1 MLFRSK
7 LQLKNK
13 HIFFALGDIWEM
25 LNYKLKFQINE
36 IVTANEDLETLQEV
50 EFSRNDLELI
60 ISSVNNRP
68 QGIAR
73 EINPEMFMAILPQV
87 QKIVQDEIKDG
98 WKLNEEKDNYTEAM
112 LILQDMQQASL
123 RNDNMKN
130 MVIEQG
136 KYKILNQ

>member
-1 MLFRSK
+1 MK

-13 HIFFALGDIWEM
+13 HIFFALGDIWEV

-36 IVTANEDLETLQEV
+36 LVTKDSDLETVQEV
-50 EFSRNDLELI
+50 EFTRSDLELV
-60 ISSVNNRP
+60 ISSVNNKP
-68 QGIAR
+68 QGMSR

-87 QKIVQDEIKDG
+87 QAIVQGELQGG
-98 WKLNEEKDNYTEAM
+98 WKLNDNKDNYTEAM
-112 LILQDMQQASL
+112 LILQDMQQASTH
-123 RNDNMKN
+123 NDNMKN

>member
-1 MLFRSK
+1 MK

-13 HIFFALGDIWEM
+13 HIFFALGDIWEV

-36 IVTANEDLETLQEV
+36 IVAANEDLETLQEV
-50 EFSRNDLELI
+50 EFSRNDLNLI
-60 ISSVNNRP
+60 INSVNNRP
-68 QGIAR
+68 QGMSR

-87 QKIVQDEIKDG
+87 QAIVQGELQGG
-98 WKLNEEKDNYTEAM
+98 WKLNDNKDNYTEAM
-112 LILQDMQQASL
+112 LILQDMQQAST

-130 MVIEQG
+130 MAIEQG

>member
-1 MLFRSK
+1 MK
-7 LQLKNK
+7 IQLKNK
-13 HIFFALGDIWEM
+13 HIFFALGEIWDV

-36 IVTANEDLETLQEV
+36 LVTANADLETMQEV
-50 EFSRNDLELI
+50 EFTREDLSLI
-60 ISSVNNRP
+60 ISSVNNKP
-68 QGIAR
+68 QGVSR
-73 EINPEMFMAILPQV
+73 EINPEMFMVILPQV
-87 QKIVQDEIKDG
+87 QAIVQGEIING

-130 MVIEQG
+130 MIIEQG

>member
-1 MLFRSK
+1 MK

-13 HIFFALGDIWEM
+13 HIFFALGDIWEV

-36 IVTANEDLETLQEV
+36 KVTADSDLETVQEV
-50 EFSRNDLELI
+50 EFNRDDLQLI
-60 ISSVNNRP
+60 IGSVNNKP
-68 QGIAR
+68 QGMSR

-87 QKIVQDEIKDG
+87 QAIVQGELQGG
-98 WKLNEEKDNYTEAM
+98 WKLNDNKDNYTEAM
-112 LILQDMQQASL
+112 LILQDMQQAST

>member
-1 MLFRSK
+1 MK

-13 HIFFALGDIWEM
+13 HIFFALGDSWEV
-25 LNYKLKFQINE
+25 LNYRLKFQINE

-60 ISSVNNRP
+60 INSVNNRP

-87 QKIVQDEIKDG
+87 QAIVQGEIING

-130 MVIEQG
+130 MIIEQG

>member
-1 MLFRSK
+1 MK

-13 HIFFALGDIWEM
+13 HIFFALGDSWEV

-36 IVTANEDLETLQEV
+36 IVKANEDLETLQEV

-60 ISSVNNRP
+60 INSVNNRP

-87 QKIVQDEIKDG
+87 QAIVQGEIING

-130 MVIEQG
+130 MIIEQG

>member
-1 MLFRSK
+1 MK

-50 EFSRNDLELI
+50 EFSRNDLNLI
-60 ISSVNNRP
+60 INSVNNRP

-112 LILQDMQQASL
+112 LILQDMQQASF

-130 MVIEQG
+130 MIIEQG

>member
-1 MLFRSK
+1 MK

-13 HIFFALGDIWEM
+13 HIFFALGDIWEV

-36 IVTANEDLETLQEV
+36 LVTKDSDLETVQEV
-50 EFSRNDLELI
+50 EFTRSDLELV
-60 ISSVNNRP
+60 ISSVNNKP
-68 QGIAR
+68 QGMSR

-87 QKIVQDEIKDG
+87 QAIVQGELQGG
-98 WKLNEEKDNYTEAM
+98 WKLNDNKDNYTEAM
-112 LILQDMQQASL
+112 LVLQDMQQASL

>member
-1 MLFRSK
+1 MK

-13 HIFFALGDIWEM
+13 HIFFALGDIWEV

-36 IVTANEDLETLQEV
+36 KVTADSDLETVQEV
-50 EFSRNDLELI
+50 EFTRSDLELV
-60 ISSVNNRP
+60 ISSVNNKP
-68 QGIAR
+68 QGMSR

-98 WKLNEEKDNYTEAM
+98 WKLNEEKDNYTDAM

-123 RNDNMKN
+123 MNDNIKN
-130 MVIEQG
+130 IIIEQC
-136 KYKILNQ
+136 KYKILNQL

>member
-1 MLFRSK
+1 MK

-13 HIFFALGDIWEM
+13 HIFFALGDIWEV

-36 IVTANEDLETLQEV
+36 KVTADSDLETVQEV
-50 EFSRNDLELI
+50 EFTRSDLELV
-60 ISSVNNRP
+60 ISSVNNKP
-68 QGIAR
+68 QGMSR
-73 EINPEMFMAILPQV
+73 EINPEMFMAVLPQV

-112 LILQDMQQASL
+112 LILQYMQQASS

-130 MVIEQG
+130 MIIEQG

>member
-1 MLFRSK
+1 MK

-13 HIFFALGDIWEM
+13 HIFFALGDIWEV

-36 IVTANEDLETLQEV
+36 LVTKDSDLETVQEV
-50 EFSRNDLELI
+50 EFTRSDLELV
-60 ISSVNNRP
+60 ISSVNNKP
-68 QGIAR
+68 QGMSR

-87 QKIVQDEIKDG
+87 QAIVQGELQGG
-98 WKLNEEKDNYTEAM
+98 WKLNDNKDNYTEAM
-112 LILQDMQQASL
+112 LILQDLQQAST

-136 KYKILNQ
+136 KYKVLNQ

>member
-1 MLFRSK
+1 MK

-13 HIFFALGDIWEM
+13 HIFFALGDIWEV

-60 ISSVNNRP
+60 INSVNNRP

-98 WKLNEEKDNYTEAM
+98 WKLNDEKDNYTEAM
-112 LILQDMQQASL
+112 LILQDMQQAST

-130 MVIEQG
+130 MIIEQG

>member
-1 MLFRSK
+1 MK

>member
-1 MLFRSK
+1 MK

-13 HIFFALGDIWEM
+13 HIFFALGDIWEV

-50 EFSRNDLELI
+50 EFSRYDLELI
-60 ISSVNNRP
+60 INSVNNRP

-87 QKIVQDEIKDG
+87 QAIVQGELQGG
-98 WKLNEEKDNYTEAM
+98 WKLNDNKDNYTEAM
-112 LILQDMQQASL
+112 LILQDMQQAST

>member
-1 MLFRSK
+1 MK

-13 HIFFALGDIWEM
+13 HIFFALGDIWGV

-36 IVTANEDLETLQEV
+36 KVTADSDLETVKEV
-50 EFSRNDLELI
+50 EFTRSDLELV
-60 ISSVNNRP
+60 ISSVNNKL
-68 QGIAR
+68 QGMSR

-87 QKIVQDEIKDG
+87 QAIVQGEIING

-130 MVIEQG
+130 MIIEQG

>member
-1 MLFRSK
+1 MK

-13 HIFFALGDIWEM
+13 HIYFALGDIWEV

-36 IVTANEDLETLQEV
+36 LVTANADLETMQEV
-50 EFSRNDLELI
+50 EFTRSDLELV
-60 ISSVNNRP
+60 ISSVNNKP
-68 QGIAR
+68 QGMSR
-73 EINPEMFMAILPQV
+73 EINPEMFMAVLPQV

-112 LILQDMQQASL
+112 LILQDMQQAST

-130 MVIEQG
+130 MIIEQG

>member
-1 MLFRSK
+1 MK
-7 LQLKNK
+7 IQLKNK
-13 HIFFALGDIWEM
+13 HIFFALGDIWEV

-36 IVTANEDLETLQEV
+36 KVTADSDLETVQEV
-50 EFSRNDLELI
+50 EFNRDDLQLI
-60 ISSVNNRP
+60 IGSVNNKP
-68 QGIAR
+68 QGMSR

-87 QKIVQDEIKDG
+87 QAIVQGELQGG
-98 WKLNEEKDNYTEAM
+98 WKLNDNKDNYTEAM
-112 LILQDMQQASL
+112 LILQDMQQAST

>member
-1 MLFRSK
+1 MK

-13 HIFFALGDIWEM
+13 HIFFALGDIWEV

-36 IVTANEDLETLQEV
+36 LVIKDSDLETVQEV
-50 EFSRNDLELI
+50 EFTRSDLELV
-60 ISSVNNRP
+60 ISSVNNKP
-68 QGIAR
+68 QGMSR

-87 QKIVQDEIKDG
+87 QAIVQGELQGG
-98 WKLNEEKDNYTEAM
+98 WKLNDNKDNYTEAM
-112 LILQDMQQASL
+112 LILQDMQQAST

-130 MVIEQG
+130 MIIEQG

>member
-1 MLFRSK
+1 MK

-13 HIFFALGDIWEM
+13 HIFFALGDIWEV

-36 IVTANEDLETLQEV
+36 LVTKDSDLETVQEV
-50 EFSRNDLELI
+50 EFTRSDLELV
-60 ISSVNNRP
+60 ISSVNNKP
-68 QGIAR
+68 QGMSR
-73 EINPEMFMAILPQV
+73 EINPEMFMAVLPQV

-130 MVIEQG
+130 MIIEQG

>member
-1 MLFRSK
+1 MK

-13 HIFFALGDIWEM
+13 HIFFALGDIWEI

-36 IVTANEDLETLQEV
+36 LVTKDSDLETVQEV
-50 EFSRNDLELI
+50 EFTRSDLELV
-60 ISSVNNRP
+60 ISSVNNKP
-68 QGIAR
+68 QGMSR

-87 QKIVQDEIKDG
+87 QAIVQGELQGG
-98 WKLNEEKDNYTEAM
+98 WKLNDNKDNYTEAM
-112 LILQDMQQASL
+112 LILQDMQQASI

>member
-1 MLFRSK
+1 MK

-13 HIFFALGDIWEM
+13 HIFFALGDIWEV

-50 EFSRNDLELI
+50 EFYRNDLELI
-60 ISSVNNRP
+60 INSVNNRP

-87 QKIVQDEIKDG
+87 QAIVQGEIING

>member
-1 MLFRSK
+1 MK

-13 HIFFALGDIWEM
+13 HIFFALGDIWEV

-50 EFSRNDLELI
+50 EFSRNDLEI
-60 ISSVNNRP
+60 IINSVNNRP
-68 QGIAR
+68 QGMSR

-87 QKIVQDEIKDG
+87 QAIVQDEIKDG
-98 WKLNEEKDNYTEAM
+98 WKLNDEKDNYTEAM
-112 LILQDMQQASL
+112 LVLQDMQQASL

-130 MVIEQG
+130 MIIEQG

>member
-1 MLFRSK
+1 MK

-13 HIFFALGDIWEM
+13 HIFFALGDIWEV

-36 IVTANEDLETLQEV
+36 FVIKDSDLETVQEV
-50 EFSRNDLELI
+50 EFTRSDLELV
-60 ISSVNNRP
+60 ISSVNNKP
-68 QGIAR
+68 QGMSR

-87 QKIVQDEIKDG
+87 QAIVQGELQGG
-98 WKLNEEKDNYTEAM
+98 WKLNDNKDNYTEAM
-112 LILQDMQQASL
+112 LILQDMQQAST

-130 MVIEQG
+130 MIIEQG